1 MEVLKQADPRWAK
14 KKLGTSTTSIAAAGC
29 LATCYAQALRVLGI
43 DEKATPAEV
52 VDVGNATPGSF
63 LRASIVQPVLS
74 KALGIK
80 ASDPVASVQGAQAVR
95 AHIVAGL
102 AHGVV
107 ILHVDHD
114 SHRAGGDIDGDHF
127 VLAIGMSDATGEGW
141 AQSITYC
148 DPATGGLGTLDLR
161 TMSGMASWGSPLRRY
176 EVRSARALVVAA

>member
-1 MEVLKQADPRWAK
+1 MEVLRQADPRWAK
-14 KKLGTSTTSIAAAGC
+14 KKLGTSTTSVAAAGC
-29 LATCYAQALRVLGI
+29 LATCYAQALRFLGI
-43 DEKATPAEV
+43 DDKATPSEV
-52 VDVGNATPGSF
+52 VDVGNATPGAF

-127 VLAIGMSDATGEGW
+127 VLAIGMSDDA
-141 AQSITYC
+141 ITYC

-161 TMSGMASWGSPLRRY
+161 TMSGMASWGTPLRRY
-176 EVRSARALVVAA
+176 EVRSARALTVAA

>member
-1 MEVLKQADPRWAK
+1 MEVLKQSDPRWAK
-14 KKLGTSTTSIAAAGC
+14 VKLGTSTTSVAAAGC
-29 LATCYAQALRVLGI
+29 LATCYAQALRVLRI
-43 DEKATPAEV
+43 DDDATPDEVVAVGKATPGA
-52 VDVGNATPGSF
+52 F

-80 ASDPVASVQGAQAVR
+80 ASDPVAAVQGAQAVR

-127 VLAIGMSDATGEGW
+127 VLAIGMSDDA
-141 AQSITYC
+141 ITYC